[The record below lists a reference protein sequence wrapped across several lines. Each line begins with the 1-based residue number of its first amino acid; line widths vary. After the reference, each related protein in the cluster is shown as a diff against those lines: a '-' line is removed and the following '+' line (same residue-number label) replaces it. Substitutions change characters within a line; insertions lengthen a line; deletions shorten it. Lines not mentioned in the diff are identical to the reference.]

1 MFNFGRK
8 PLSCMVPRRRWGRLK
23 LRIYEYMFGRCK
35 FTPGLEVD
43 HIFIALRLL
52 IAPPECQTNI
62 RDVQLHH
69 SYIHTSPINFP
80 QPEPNPTQ
88 PTPHPTPPQRFYIQR
103 HFIHRPLSS
112 KSTHRRV
119 KIFNSTPIRGHLNVS
134 LIIRI
139 NLIDSVWFLAST

>member
-1 MFNFGRK
+1 MRVFNFGRK
-8 PLSCMVPRRRWGRLK
+8 ALSCMVPRRRWGRLK

-80 QPEPNPTQ
+80 QPEKKTPTFRY
-88 PTPHPTPPQRFYIQR
+88 PARFHPS
-103 HFIHRPLSS
+103 PLVPS
-112 KSTHRRV
+112 KPMHRRI
-119 KIFNSTPIRGHLNVS
+119 KIFNSTPVRGHLNIS
-134 LIIRI
+134 RQFEL
-139 NLIDSVWFLAST
+139 L